1 MIVAGMRARR
11 LVYAGVALLGVLVL
25 VLLLF
30 PWNALRG
37 PLGSYIGARLHR
49 SVTIERLDVD
59 PGWVTRVQ
67 IDGVTV
73 ANAPWSQLQPMATF
87 PSIVATFRLPSL
99 LRLAPDT
106 VRLVDPN
113 VVLEKNANGE
123 ANWNFGG
130 SDASGVGPRLAA
142 IDVDRGRIRFVHPGL
157 AADIAGTLQ
166 TVTDGNSQLLRFESS
181 GTLRDEPFE
190 LRGTSGGVTALRD
203 VDEPYRLNLAG
214 RSGATSLDFD
224 GTVVPAKPQ
233 NLKGA
238 LHLKGPDLSKLYPII
253 PVPFPWTPPYDL
265 AGDLTHENAQWTFR
279 GIHGR
284 VGSSDLA
291 GDLTVDVS
299 GPRPLTIADLNSR
312 KFAYE
317 DLGGFVGLRAG
328 EARKAAQAQADVA
341 PGRVFSNRPF
351 DLVKLRDHDVDLK
364 FRGSSFK
371 WHTLALDNL
380 VTHLTLKS
388 GVLQFEPLDFGL
400 ATGHVASKIVLDVR
414 ENVPKAQ
421 ATIEARNVE
430 LKRIFPQLES
440 PRGSAGRFG
449 GRARFTAQAHSV
461 AGLLGSM
468 DGEAAIA
475 MSGGEAS
482 TLTLVLTNLDLA
494 RAATLLIGGDRTAVI
509 NCGVASLHARNGVVT
524 PELFVVDTSA
534 VLITGSGSIDFRQE
548 RYDLHLKADSKNPSL
563 IALKGPIIIGGTFAQ
578 PAIRP
583 EVGPVAA
590 RVGAAIGLGVLAP
603 PLALLPLIDL
613 GDAPSADCRAL
624 LQDARVQTHSPEPVA
639 RSSNGQQ
646 RTQRAAQ
653 GGNAKPKENQKEDRV
668 ARTTEDNAS
677 AHSGSAN

>member
-11 LVYAGVALLGVLVL
+11 LVLVGVAVLGVLCL
-25 VLLLF
+25 ALFLF

-37 PLGSYIGARLHR
+37 PLASYVGARLHR
-49 SVTIERLDVD
+49 SVGIERLAVD
-59 PGWVTRVQ
+59 LGWVTRLQ
-67 IDGVTV
+67 LDGVTV

-99 LRLAPDT
+99 LRFSPDT
-106 VRLVDPN
+106 VRLVEPN
-113 VVLEKNANGE
+113 VVLEKNTDGE

-130 SDASGVGPRLAA
+130 NDASGVGPRLGA
-142 IDVDRGRIRFVHPGL
+142 IDVDRGQVRFVHPGL

-166 TVTDGNSQLLRFESS
+166 TVADGNSQSLRFESR

-203 VDEPYRLNLAG
+203 VDTPYRLNLSG

-253 PVPFPWTPPYDL
+253 PVPFPWTPAYDL
-265 AGDLTHENAQWTFR
+265 AGELSHENAQWTFQD
-279 GIHGR
+279 IHGR

-291 GDLTVDVS
+291 GNLTVDVS
-299 GPRPLTIADLNSR
+299 AQRPLTVADLTSR
-312 KFAYE
+312 KFTYE

-328 EARKAAQAQADVA
+328 EARKSAQVQADIA
-341 PGRVFSNRPF
+341 PGRVFSDKPF

-364 FRGSSFK
+364 FRGSSVK
-371 WHTLALDNL
+371 WRTFALDNL

-388 GVLQFEPLDFGL
+388 GVMRFEPLDFGL
-400 ATGHVASKIVLDVR
+400 ATGHVTSNIVLDAR
-414 ENVPKAQ
+414 EKVPKAQ

-430 LKRIFPQLES
+430 LKRIFPQLAS

-449 GRARFTAQAHSV
+449 GRARFTTQAGSV
-461 AGLLGSM
+461 AGLLGYM

-494 RAATLLIGGDRTAVI
+494 RAATLLIGGDRTAAI
-509 NCGVASLHARNGVVT
+509 HCGVASLHAKNGIMT

-534 VLITGSGSIDFRQE
+534 ELITGSGSIDFRQE
-548 RYDLHLKADSKNPSL
+548 KYDLHLKADSKNPSL
-563 IALKGPIIIGGTFAQ
+563 IALKGPILIGGTFAK

-624 LQDARVQTHSPEPVA
+624 LQDARVQTQTTEPVA
-639 RSSNGQQ
+639 RSSNAHKQ
-646 RTQRAAQ
+646 TQR
-653 GGNAKPKENQKEDRV
+653 GNAQQKEKQRENRV
-668 ARTTEDNAS
+668 ARTIEGNANVRAAES
-677 AHSGSAN
+677 TN